1 MPIRLRGGESDMQ
14 SSDDES
20 GTFTG
25 GKRTE
30 HSLHVETS
38 KRSCASLLPQ
48 SSACTPSD
56 YAAGL
61 LALPGSHDNAVN
73 QIRLHKCMALGISP
87 HLVQWLGVEFGA
99 ELLCHTLVQLPL
111 CNT

>member
-20 GTFTG
+20 GNFTG
-25 GKRTE
+25 EKRTDAA
-30 HSLHVETS
+30 HSMHVETS

-48 SSACTPSD
+48 SSACAPSD
-56 YAAGL
+56 YAPGL
-61 LALPGSHDNAVN
+61 LALPGSHDNSVN

-99 ELLCHTLVQLPL
+99 ELLSHTLV
-111 CNT
+111 